1 MINICLVSLGC
12 AKNTV
17 DSEAI
22 LALFKEPDFKIV
34 NNYEESDAIIVNT
47 CGFIQ
52 SAKEEGISVILD
64 VLSYKKKTI
73 VIGCLVER
81 YYKELSDMKLF
92 ITRGG

>member
-34 NNYEESDAIIVNT
+34 NNYEKRDFYET
-47 CGFIQ
+47 KKQ
-52 SAKEEGISVILD
+52 
-64 VLSYKKKTI
+64 KKKSGWSKCGQI
-73 VIGCLVER
+73 
-81 YYKELSDMKLF
+81 
-92 ITRGG
+92 

>member
-81 YYKELSDMKLF
+81 YYKELSESLK
-92 ITRGG
+92 